1 VVQQASLVADF
12 GDWLQQSSYIN
23 ALCSRLLVSESTSFL
38 SNLFFPYQLQQTM
51 YLALAKYPTHSI
63 LLFCAETGAELGE
76 LKGHTSRITVLC
88 FSPDSSKLA
97 SASLDGTVRLWD
109 IIAGKEIMK
118 LETSE
123 GYEVVRSFTAS
134 GNQILTTTKSGLTRI
149 WDLNSGSVVF
159 SKECLAKSNRQVK
172 SYLTMDNTRII
183 STAWFNDKQDEQ
195 TRVRVWH
202 SETGQELM
210 AFEEHRSVVMAVA
223 VAPAGD
229 IIASGSNDGMLILW
243 NLETREGLLS
253 IPAHASGI
261 KSVRFSF
268 DGTKIASNCQYD
280 ADTVELKI
288 FLVATGEELLRLAP
302 GIIGWHCF
310 DGTGDQIICDV
321 FREASVTATVFD
333 ATTGAVVRSFPDC
346 ECGAYSYSASIL
358 M

>member
-1 VVQQASLVADF
+1 
-12 GDWLQQSSYIN
+12 
-23 ALCSRLLVSESTSFL
+23 
-38 SNLFFPYQLQQTM
+38 M

-63 LLFCAETGAELGE
+63 LLFVADTGELLTE

-109 IIAGKEIMK
+109 VIAGKEIMK
-118 LETSE
+118 LETTE

-134 GNQILTTTKSGLTRI
+134 GDQILTTTKSGLTRI
-149 WDLNSGSVVF
+149 WDLCSRNVVF

-172 SYLTMDNTRII
+172 SYFTMDNTKII

-195 TRVRVWH
+195 TQVRVWH
-202 SETGQELM
+202 SETGQELISF
-210 AFEEHRSVVMAVA
+210 AEHRSAVMAVA

-229 IIASGSNDGMLILW
+229 IIASGSSDGMLILW
-243 NLETREGLLS
+243 DLETRQTMLT

-280 ADTVELKI
+280 AETVELKI
-288 FLVATGEELLRLAP
+288 WSVITGQELLRLAP

-310 DGTGDQIICDV
+310 DGTGNQIICDV
-321 FREASVTATVFD
+321 FKDASVTATVFD
-333 ATTGAVVRSFPDC
+333 ADSGAVVQTFPDC
-346 ECGAYSYSASIL
+346 ECGAYSYTPSIL